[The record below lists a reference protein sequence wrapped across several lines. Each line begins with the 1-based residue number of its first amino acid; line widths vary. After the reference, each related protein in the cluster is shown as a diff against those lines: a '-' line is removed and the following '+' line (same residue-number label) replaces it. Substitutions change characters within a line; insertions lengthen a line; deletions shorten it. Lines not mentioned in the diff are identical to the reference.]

1 LFDQRVGAK
10 LKCVVL
16 VNDPTALWSKI
27 VASDNPNW

>member
-1 LFDQRVGAK
+1 VGAE

-16 VNDPTALWSKI
+16 VNDPTALPSKI